1 MTRPVVIDACCL
13 IDLHK
18 VQLHALALALPYR
31 FVIPAPVRHS
41 ELLNLTDLEWRYL
54 EAGGLETV
62 DPLLEYATEV
72 LEAWGEHAGLSLV
85 DCVCLVAARHHE
97 NSVPL
102 TADKRLR
109 RVAESEGQRVH
120 GVLWIIDRLYAAGV
134 CGAAQLVDVLER
146 WSDDPEVFLPRQ
158 EIDRRLRLLLDAP
171 GAV

>member
-13 IDLHK
+13 IDLRK

-54 EAGGLETV
+54 EAAGLETV

-72 LEAWGEHAGLSLV
+72 LEAWGEQAGLSLV
-85 DCVCLVAARHHE
+85 DCACLVAARHHE

-109 RVAESEGQRVH
+109 RVAQSEGQRVH
-120 GVLWIIDRLYAAGV
+120 GVLWIVDQLYAAGI
-134 CGAAQLVDVLER
+134 CGAARLVDVLER
-146 WSDDPEVFLPRQ
+146 WSDDPEVFLPHH

>member
-18 VQLHALALALPYR
+18 VQLHALTLALPYR

-54 EAGGLETV
+54 DAAGLETV

-85 DCVCLVAARHHE
+85 DCACLVAARHHE
-97 NSVPL
+97 NSVLL

-109 RVAESEGQRVH
+109 RAAESEEPVRTWGVVDYRPAIRRRRMRRCRATGGRPGTLERRSR
-120 GVLWIIDRLYAAGV
+120 GVLA
-134 CGAAQLVDVLER
+134 
-146 WSDDPEVFLPRQ
+146 
-158 EIDRRLRLLLDAP
+158 AP
-171 GAV
+171 GNRQAAATAA

>member
-41 ELLNLTDLEWRYL
+41 ELLNLTDPEWRYL
-54 EAGGLETV
+54 DAAGLVTQ
-62 DPLLEYATEV
+62 DPLLEHLAEV
-72 LEAWGEHAGLSLV
+72 LDAWGAHAGLSLV
-85 DCVCLVAARHHE
+85 DCACLIAARHHE
-97 NSVPL
+97 NSVLL

-109 RVAESEGQRVH
+109 RVAQSEGQRVH
-120 GVLWIIDRLYAAGV
+120 GVLWIVDQLYAAGK
-134 CGAAQLVDVLER
+134 CGAARLVDVLER
-146 WSDDPEVFLPRQ
+146 WSDDSEVFLPRQ
-158 EIDRRLRLLLDAP
+158 EIDQRLRRLLNAP